1 MTLVL
6 IIVFFL
12 IMFIIVKEKKNIEG
26 FSRRLF
32 YVYLAYWF
40 LSFFFSA
47 LNPVGL
53 ISIAPLTYLF
63 VAMHILFFWLGYS
76 KIVAIRK
83 GNVINL
89 DHIHQVVSNVMN
101 NAFFRVILVVSILY
115 LASLVA
121 VFYERMLMYQSMG
134 DVRTDYYDNNLYGPF
149 FGKIQALFLLPLNF
163 FVVAMLSVSL
173 IKDRIFTINNL
184 LLFLYY
190 LLYSSLSGGRGA
202 YITLLWGIIF
212 IAFCVKNI
220 IKEHKIKL
228 FAYGLPVLL
237 SVYFFLSMLTAAR
250 LGDISFSK
258 NALNEGSE
266 KLSQSLVIYTSGP
279 LVAFNYAIEQNY
291 VTQVGG
297 YKYGGFTL
305 SAPISLFNIVGRK
318 IGIEIPQAINDVVEL
333 KQGTPF
339 EIAEGEWYNALYT
352 SCFWY
357 YLDFDFYGLILF
369 PFLLGG
375 LVRWVIKKAYIYQT
389 LPMIVIL
396 YMTYHYTIKSVM
408 DLYLNNPLTLLMM
421 IIFFIWG
428 KQIAKTVKKIC

>member
-12 IMFIIVKEKKNIEG
+12 IMYIIVKKKKNIDG

-40 LSFFFSA
+40 LSFLFSA

-53 ISIAPLTYLF
+53 ISIAPLTYTF
-63 VAMHILFFWLGYS
+63 VAAHILFFWLGYTN
-76 KIVAIRK
+76 IVTIRK
-83 GNVINL
+83 GNTINL
-89 DHIHQVVSNVMN
+89 DHIHQVVNKVMN
-101 NAFFRVILVVSILY
+101 NVLFKAIIVVSILY

-134 DVRTDYYDNNLYGPF
+134 DVRTDYYENNLYGPF
-149 FGKIQALFLLPLNF
+149 FGKIQALFLSPLNF
-163 FVVAMLSVSL
+163 FVVVMLSVSL
-173 IKDRIFTINNL
+173 IKDKKLTFNNFL
-184 LLFLYY
+184 LLLYY

-202 YITLLWGIIF
+202 YIALLWGIIF
-212 IAFCVKNI
+212 IAFCLNNI
-220 IKEHKIKL
+220 LREHKIKL
-228 FAYGLPVLL
+228 LAYGFPILL
-237 SVYFFLSMLTAAR
+237 TVYFFLSLLTAAR

-258 NALNEGSE
+258 NALNDGSE
-266 KLSQSLVIYTSGP
+266 KLSESLVIYTSGP
-279 LVAFNYAIEQNY
+279 LVAFNYAIEHDY

-305 SAPISLFNIVGRK
+305 SAPITLYNIVGRK
-318 IGIEIPQAINDVVEL
+318 LGAEIPQAINDVIEL

-339 EIAEGEWYNALYT
+339 EIADGEWYNALYT

-357 YLDFDFYGLILF
+357 YLDFGFFGLFLF
-369 PFLLGG
+369 PFFLGG
-375 LVRWVIKKAYIYQT
+375 LVRWVIKKVYIYQS

-428 KQIAKTVKKIC
+428 RKIVKTVK